1 MKQKNLHILI
11 GVIIVA
17 LGVLLIFPTTSSFLR
32 QGNWW
37 ALILI
42 IGAIV
47 SIVKNG
53 VSVANLVMG
62 FIGVSLFFR
71 RWNWF
76 PSWLRGRSL
85 WGIIVVI
92 IGVFFLLNLSSRRKE
107 GHYTPSQREDGEN
120 SPSYSAIFSGQDIK
134 NKSENLDGTT
144 LFALFGG
151 LKGDFSQAKIEG
163 DIVIDATA
171 IFGGIE
177 LIFPPGVEVVS
188 RSTPLF
194 GGVENKRQSPP
205 DNNAPTV
212 TIRALSLFGGVTIK

>member
-11 GVIIVA
+11 GVIIVV
-17 LGVLLIFPTTSSFLR
+17 LGVLLIFPATSSFLK

-53 VSVANLVMG
+53 ISITNLAIG
-62 FIGVSLFFR
+62 FIGISLFFR

-85 WGIIVVI
+85 WGVIVVI
-92 IGVFFLLNLSSRRKE
+92 IGIFFLFNLRVRNKEIIYTSKE
-107 GHYTPSQREDGEN
+107 GEDGDD
-120 SPSYSAIFSGQDIK
+120 SPSYSAIFSGQDFK
-134 NKSENLDGTT
+134 NKSNNLDGTT

-151 LKGDFSQAKIEG
+151 LKGDFSQAKIES

-177 LIFPPGVEVVS
+177 LFFPPEVNVVS

-194 GGVENKRQSPP
+194 GGVEDKRGTPLDS
-205 DNNAPTV
+205 NAPTV
-212 TIRALSLFGGVTIK
+212 TVRALSLFGGVTLK